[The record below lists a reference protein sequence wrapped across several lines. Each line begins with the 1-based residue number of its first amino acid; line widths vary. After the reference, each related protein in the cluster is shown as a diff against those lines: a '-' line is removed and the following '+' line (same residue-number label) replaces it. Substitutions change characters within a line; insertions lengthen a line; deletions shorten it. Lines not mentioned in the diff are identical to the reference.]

1 MSQNQSWNYFTKSHT
16 DASKLRATN
25 AHNRDRRTDR
35 GTVTWPSH
43 VPRYH
48 NIARQKRKH
57 RQHGLHGHDSNPKL
71 AYVLSLL
78 VKFQL
83 YRYAV
88 YRRPCGIK
96 NGQKPPKSRY
106 FPNFQVWVAFVPTT
120 SPIWAKYGAQKYSHG
135 IYLSAEFELARFT
148 VSPFT
153 CNCRPVIAGSQRSSA
168 NVTNT
173 YHDRDPVYRRS
184 DKNYSLRKRSLVQII
199 IRSS

>member
-1 MSQNQSWNYFTKSHT
+1 MQASYVQRMHIIETGGQTEGQSLDHRMY
-16 DASKLRATN
+16 RAIK
-25 AHNRDRRTDR
+25 
-35 GTVTWPSH
+35 
-43 VPRYH
+43 

-96 NGQKPPKSRY
+96 NGPKPPKSRY

-173 YHDRDPVYRRS
+173 
-184 DKNYSLRKRSLVQII
+184 
-199 IRSS
+199 